1 MYTRPDAG
9 EEGSGQVKGRSST
22 DVGVISGVR
31 QLQGWSAHG
40 DAPSDRAEDVRF
52 RLRSTEGV
60 AEFTG
65 TRKGQ
70 LKLQR

>member
-1 MYTRPDAG
+1 MVLERKWTG
-9 EEGSGQVKGRSST
+9 ERQVRSST
-22 DVGVISGVR
+22 DVGVISEVR
-31 QLQGWSAHG
+31 QLQEWSAHG
-40 DAPSDRAEDVRF
+40 DAPSYRTEDMRF

-70 LKLQR
+70 LKLQG